1 MELLK
6 TQTNVKS
13 GILNFDPVAPLHT
26 RTRPDSAK
34 VVGTKNRLAQLVQE
48 LEEPL

>member
-6 TQTNVKS
+6 TQANIKS
-13 GILNFDPVAPLHT
+13 GGLYLDSVAPHRT
-26 RTRPDSAK
+26 RVRPDSAK

>member
-6 TQTNVKS
+6 TQANIKS
-13 GILNFDPVAPLHT
+13 GGLNLDAIAPLHA
-26 RTRPDSAK
+26 RVRPDSAK
-34 VVGTKNRLAQLVQE
+34 VVGTRNRLAQLVQE